1 MFSVKFGP
9 QVHVVFAA
17 FFKAVITPKK
27 PGVGESGHTWSIA
40 IRSSEYS
47 ATRSRTLANSSRP
60 TCTISVLTPRALC
73 QHRALGLF
81 IPTDNFSVF

>member
-1 MFSVKFGP
+1 
-9 QVHVVFAA
+9 
-17 FFKAVITPKK
+17 
-27 PGVGESGHTWSIA
+27 
-40 IRSSEYS
+40 
-47 ATRSRTLANSSRP
+47 LANSSRP